1 MFEKI
6 KVGTHE
12 LELAANAA
20 TPIRYASV
28 FHEDPMK
35 IFNEIQKT
43 DDAEGSASGLI
54 MRLCFIMAKQAERKD
69 LSRVSE
75 EDYLAW
81 LEDFEVMDFVNAAN
95 DIMAVYLGNKT
106 MFSDSKKKDE

>member
-1 MFEKI
+1 MYAKI
-6 KVGTHE
+6 NIGAKEV
-12 LELAANAA
+12 ELAANAA

-35 IFNEIQKT
+35 MFNEIQKT

-54 MRLCFIMAKQAERKD
+54 MRLCFIMAMQAKRKD

-75 EDYLAW
+75 EDYITW
-81 LEDFEVMDFVNAAN
+81 LEDFEVMDFVDAAN
-95 DIMAVYLGNKT
+95 DIMAVYLGNKN
-106 MFSDSKKKDE
+106 MFSDPKKKDE

>member
-6 KVGTHE
+6 KIGTHE
-12 LELAANAA
+12 VELAANAA

-35 IFNEIQKT
+35 MFNEVQKNGA
-43 DDAEGSASGLI
+43 DADASGLI
-54 MRLCFIMAKQAERKD
+54 MRLCFVMAMQAKRKD

-75 EDYLAW
+75 EDYITW
-81 LEDFEVMDFVNAAN
+81 LEDFEVMDFVDAAN
-95 DIMAVYLGNKT
+95 DIMAVYLGNKN
-106 MFSDSKKKDE
+106 MFSDPKKKDE